1 LSSRKF
7 KEETKLFKTKSK
19 IALVSTTLIALM
31 VLVGC
36 SKAAT
41 PTPSASP
48 AASATTIDKKTISA
62 AGSTALQPLVK
73 LAGDDFM
80 AKNAGV
86 QVNLSGGGSM
96 TGLNNVASGS
106 IEIGNSDVIAPET
119 LKSAGLIDHQVVV
132 APFILIVSKDV
143 TVDNLTKAQATDIF
157 TGKITNWKDVGG
169 QDLKI
174 SIIGRAAS
182 SGTRLNVEKIVM
194 DGAKMTDAAAAQDS
208 TGNLL
213 TGVGNTPGA
222 IGYID
227 AAYLKD
233 TVKALK
239 YNGVAYSADSVIS
252 GQYPIYAYEH
262 MYTKGEAT
270 GTVKLFLDY
279 VTSPEFQDK
288 NVEKLGFIAISK
300 MKK

>member
-1 LSSRKF
+1 M
-7 KEETKLFKTKSK
+7 FKTKSK

-31 VLVGC
+31 ILAGC
-36 SKAAT
+36 GKTPNPAATT
-41 PTPSASP
+41 PTPSA
-48 AASATTIDKKTISA
+48 ASIDKKTISA

-73 LAGDDFM
+73 LAADEFM

-86 QVNLSGGGSM
+86 QVNISGGGSM
-96 TGLNNVASGS
+96 TGLNNVASGA
-106 IEIGNSDVIAPET
+106 IEIGNSDVIAPDE
-119 LKSAGLIDHQVVV
+119 LKSAGLVDHQVCV
-132 APFILIVSKDV
+132 APFLLIVNKDV
-143 TVDNLTKAQATDIF
+143 TIDNLTKAQAADIF
-157 TGKITNWKDVGG
+157 TGKISNWKDVGG
-169 QDLKI
+169 KDAPI

-182 SGTRLNVEKIVM
+182 SGTRLNIEKIVM
-194 DGAKMTDAAAAQDS
+194 DGQKMTDKAAAQDS

-213 TGVGNTPGA
+213 TGVGQTPGA

-239 YNGVAYSADSVIS
+239 FDGVAYSADAVAS
-252 GQYPIYAYEH
+252 GTYPIYSYEH

-279 VTSPEFQDK
+279 MASQEFQDK
-288 NVEKLGFIAISK
+288 NVEKAGFIAINK

>member
-1 LSSRKF
+1 M
-7 KEETKLFKTKSK
+7 FKTKSK
-19 IALVSTTLIALM
+19 IALVSTTLIALLA
-31 VLVGC
+31 LVGC
-36 SKAAT
+36 GQTAAPANSSST
-41 PTPSASP
+41 PAPSTS
-48 AASATTIDKKTISA
+48 SIDKKTISA

-73 LAGDDFM
+73 IAADDFM
-80 AKNAGV
+80 ADNAGV

-106 IEIGNSDVIAPET
+106 IEIGNSDVVSPDE
-119 LKSAGLIDHQVVV
+119 LKSAGLVDHQVCV
-132 APFILIVSKDV
+132 APFLLIANKDV
-143 TVDNLTKAQATDIF
+143 KVDNLTKAQAADIF
-157 TGKITNWKDVGG
+157 TGKITNWKEVGG

-182 SGTRLNVEKIVM
+182 SGTRINIEKIVM
-194 DGAKMTDAAAAQDS
+194 DGKKMTDAAAAQDS

-213 TGVGNTPGA
+213 TGVAQTPGA

-239 YNGVAYSADSVIS
+239 FEGVEYSPENVIS
-252 GQYPIYAYEH
+252 GKYPIYSYEH
-262 MYTKGEAT
+262 MYTKGEPT

-279 VTSPEFQDK
+279 IMSTEFQEK
-288 NVEKLGFIAISK
+288 NVEKAGFIPVSK

>member
-1 LSSRKF
+1 M
-7 KEETKLFKTKSK
+7 FKTKSK
-19 IALVSTTLIALM
+19 IALVSTTLIALLA
-31 VLVGC
+31 LVGC
-36 SKAAT
+36 GQTST
-41 PTPSASP
+41 PTTTTTTPTSNSA
-48 AASATTIDKKTISA
+48 AIDKKTISA

-73 LAGDDFM
+73 LAADEFM
-80 AKNAGV
+80 AQNAGV

-106 IEIGNSDVIAPET
+106 IEIGNSDVVSPDE
-119 LKSAGLIDHQVVV
+119 LKSAGLVDNQVCI
-132 APFILIVSKDV
+132 APFLLIVNKEV
-143 TVDNLTKAQATDIF
+143 NVDNLTKAQASDIF
-157 TGKITNWKDVGG
+157 TGKITNWKEVGG

-182 SGTRLNVEKIVM
+182 SGTRLNIEKIVM
-194 DGAKMTDAAAAQDS
+194 DGQKMTDAAAAQDS

-213 TGVGNTPGA
+213 TGVAQTPGA

-239 YNGVAYSADSVIS
+239 FNGVAYSPENVVN
-252 GQYPIYAYEH
+252 GQYPIYSYEH
-262 MYTKGEAT
+262 MYTKGEPT

-279 VTSPEFQDK
+279 IMSKEFQEK
-288 NVEKLGFIAISK
+288 NVEKTGFIPVSM

>member
-1 LSSRKF
+1 M
-7 KEETKLFKTKSK
+7 FKTKSK

-31 VLVGC
+31 ILVGC
-36 SKAAT
+36 GKT
-41 PTPSASP
+41 PNPTTTTPNS
-48 AASATTIDKKTISA
+48 SATSIDKKTISA

-73 LAGDDFM
+73 LAADDFM

-106 IEIGNSDVIAPET
+106 IEIGNSDVIAPDE
-119 LKSAGLIDHQVVV
+119 LKSAGLIDHQVCV
-132 APFILIVSKDV
+132 APFLLIVNKDV
-143 TVDNLTKAQATDIF
+143 TVDNLTKAQAADILS
-157 TGKITNWKDVGG
+157 GKIVNWKDVGG
-169 QDLKI
+169 KDAPI

-182 SGTRLNVEKIVM
+182 SGTRLNIEKVIL
-194 DGAKMTDAAAAQDS
+194 DGKKITDAAAAQDS

-213 TGVGNTPGA
+213 TGVAQAPGA

-239 YNGVAYSADSVIS
+239 YNGVAYSAEAVIS
-252 GQYPIYAYEH
+252 GQYPIYSYEH

-279 VTSPEFQDK
+279 IASQEFQDK
-288 NVEKLGFIAISK
+288 SVEKAGFIAINK

>member
-1 LSSRKF
+1 
-7 KEETKLFKTKSK
+7 LFKTKSK
-19 IALVSTTLIALM
+19 IALVSTTLIALL

-36 SKAAT
+36 GKTAT
-41 PTPSASP
+41 PTTPSTAPSATS
-48 AASATTIDKKTISA
+48 IDKKTISA

-73 LAGDDFM
+73 LAGEDFM

-86 QVNLSGGGSM
+86 QVNTSGGGSM

-106 IEIGNSDVIAPET
+106 IEIGNSDVIAPEEM
-119 LKSAGLIDHQVVV
+119 KSKGLIDHQVVV
-132 APFILIVSKDV
+132 APFLLIVSKDV
-143 TVDNLTKAQATDIF
+143 TVDNLTKAQVTDIF
-157 TGKITNWKDVGG
+157 TGKITNWKEVGG

-213 TGVGNTPGA
+213 TGVGQTPGA

-239 YNGVAYSADSVIS
+239 YNGVAYSAEAVIS
-252 GQYPIYAYEH
+252 GQYPIFAYEH

-288 NVEKLGFIAISK
+288 NVEKLGFISISK

>member
-1 LSSRKF
+1 
-7 KEETKLFKTKSK
+7 LFKAKSK

-36 SKAAT
+36 GQTAAPAT
-41 PTPSASP
+41 PTP
-48 AASATTIDKKTISA
+48 SATTIDKKTISA

-73 LAGDDFM
+73 LAADDFM

-96 TGLNNVASGS
+96 TGLNNVASGAV
-106 IEIGNSDVIAPET
+106 EIGNSDVVVTPE
-119 LKSAGLIDHQVVV
+119 LKDKGLVDHEVAV
-132 APFILIVSKDV
+132 APFLNIVNKDV
-143 TVDNLTKAQATDIF
+143 TVEDLTKAQLVDIY

-169 QDLKI
+169 KDEKI
-174 SIIGRAAS
+174 SIIGRAKS
-182 SGTRLNVEKIVM
+182 SGTRATIVRIVL
-194 DGAKMTDAAAAQDS
+194 DGKEFTDAAAAQDS
-208 TGNLL
+208 NGNVL
-213 TGVGNTPGA
+213 TGVSQTPGA

-239 YNGVAYSADSVIS
+239 YNGVAFTADAVAS
-252 GQYPIYAYEH
+252 GQYPIYAIEH

-270 GTVKLFLDY
+270 GTVKAFLDY
-279 VTSPEFQDK
+279 IVSKDFQDK
-288 NVEKLGFIAISK
+288 NVEKSGFIAISK
-300 MKK
+300 VKK

>member
-1 LSSRKF
+1 M
-7 KEETKLFKTKSK
+7 FKTKSK

-36 SKAAT
+36 GQTAA
-41 PTPSASP
+41 PTPETKTP
-48 AASATTIDKKTISA
+48 APTATTIDKKTISA
-62 AGSTALQPLVK
+62 AGSTAIQPLVK
-73 LAGDDFM
+73 LAAEEFM
-80 AKNAGV
+80 AKNPGV
-86 QVNLSGGGSM
+86 QVNISGGGSM
-96 TGLNNVASGS
+96 TGINNVASGA
-106 IEIGNSDVIAPET
+106 IEIGNSDVLAPDSVT
-119 LKSAGLIDHQVVV
+119 GLVDHEVCV
-132 APFILIVSKDV
+132 APFLLITNKDV

-157 TGKITNWKDVGG
+157 TGKVTNWKDVGG
-169 QDLKI
+169 QDQKI

-194 DGAKMTDAAAAQDS
+194 DGKKMTDAAAAQDS

-213 TGVGNTPGA
+213 TGVAQTPGA

-227 AAYLKD
+227 SAYLKD

-239 YNGVAYSADSVIS
+239 FEGVEYSADAVTS
-252 GQYPIYAYEH
+252 GKYPIYSYEH

-279 VTSPEFQDK
+279 IMSPEFQDK
-288 NVEKLGFIAISK
+288 NVEKSGFIPSNK

>member
-1 LSSRKF
+1 M
-7 KEETKLFKTKSK
+7 FKTKSK
-19 IALVSTTLIALM
+19 IALVSTTLIALL

-36 SKAAT
+36 GQTAAPTTST
-41 PTPSASP
+41 PTS
-48 AASATTIDKKTISA
+48 SATTIDKKTISA

-73 LAGDDFM
+73 LAADEFM

-106 IEIGNSDVIAPET
+106 IEIGNSDVLAPDE
-119 LKSAGLIDHQVVV
+119 LKSAGLVDHQVCV
-132 APFILIVSKDV
+132 APFILITNKDV
-143 TVDNLTKAQATDIF
+143 TIDNLTKAQAADIF

-169 QDLKI
+169 KDEKI

-194 DGAKMTDAAAAQDS
+194 DGQKMTDAAAAQDS

-213 TGVGNTPGA
+213 TGVGLTPGA

-239 YNGVAYSADSVIS
+239 FEGIAYSADAVTS
-252 GQYPIYAYEH
+252 GKYPIYCYEH

-279 VTSPEFQDK
+279 MASAEFQDK
-288 NVEKLGFIAISK
+288 NVEKAGFIASNK

>member
-1 LSSRKF
+1 M
-7 KEETKLFKTKSK
+7 FKTKSK
-19 IALVSTTLIALM
+19 MALVSTTLIAMM

-36 SKAAT
+36 AQTAAPAKPST
-41 PTPSASP
+41 PGS
-48 AASATTIDKKTISA
+48 TTIDKKTISA

-73 LAGDDFM
+73 LAADDFM

-106 IEIGNSDVIAPET
+106 IEIGNSDVISPDE
-119 LKSAGLIDHQVVV
+119 LKDKGLIDHQVCV
-132 APFILIVSKDV
+132 APFLLIVNKDV
-143 TVDNLTKAQATDIF
+143 TIDSLTKAQAADIF

-169 QDLKI
+169 KDEAI

-194 DGAKMTDAAAAQDS
+194 DGSKMTDKAAAQDS

-213 TGVGNTPGA
+213 TGVAGAPGA
-222 IGYID
+222 MGYID

-239 YNGVAYSADSVIS
+239 FNGVAYSADAVTS

-279 VTSPEFQDK
+279 MTSAEFQDK
-288 NVEKLGFIAISK
+288 NVEKAGFIAISK

>member
-1 LSSRKF
+1 MFRS
-7 KEETKLFKTKSK
+7 KSK
-19 IALVSTTLIALM
+19 IALVSTALIALL
-31 VLVGC
+31 VLSGC
-36 SKAAT
+36 GKTAEQT
-41 PTPSASP
+41 PEAS
-48 AASATTIDKKTISA
+48 SNNSNTATTIDKKTISS

-73 LAGDDFM
+73 LAANEFM
-80 AKNAGV
+80 AKNDGV

-106 IEIGNSDVIAPET
+106 IEIGNSDVITPDE
-119 LKSAGLIDHQVVV
+119 LKSAGLVDHQVCV
-132 APFILIVSKDV
+132 APFLLIVNKDV
-143 TVDNLTKAQATDIF
+143 TIDNITKAQAADIF

-169 QDLKI
+169 QDEKI

-194 DGAKMTDAAAAQDS
+194 DGQKMTDAAAAQDS

-213 TGVGNTPGA
+213 TGVANTPGA

-239 YNGVAYSADSVIS
+239 FNGVAFSPEAVMNGD
-252 GQYPIYAYEH
+252 YPIYSYEH

-279 VTSPEFQDK
+279 IMSNEFQDK
-288 NVEKLGFIAISK
+288 FVEQTGFIPVSK

>member
-1 LSSRKF
+1 
-7 KEETKLFKTKSK
+7 LFKMKSK

-31 VLVGC
+31 VLAGC
-36 SKAAT
+36 GQSAAPT
-41 PTPSASP
+41 TPAPTPN
-48 AASATTIDKKTISA
+48 ATATIDKKTISA

-73 LAGDDFM
+73 LAADDFM
-80 AKNAGV
+80 AKNPGV

-106 IEIGNSDVIAPET
+106 IEIGNSDVVAPDEM
-119 LKSAGLIDHQVVV
+119 KSAGLVDHQVCV
-132 APFILIVSKDV
+132 APFILIANKDV
-143 TVDNLTKAQATDIF
+143 TVDSLTKAQASDIF
-157 TGKITNWKDVGG
+157 TGKVINWKDVGG
-169 QDLKI
+169 KDEKI

-182 SGTRLNVEKIVM
+182 SGTRLNIEKIVM
-194 DGAKMTDAAAAQDS
+194 DGQKMSEAAAAQDS

-213 TGVGNTPGA
+213 TGVGQTPGA

-239 YNGVAYSADSVIS
+239 FNGVAYSADAVSS
-252 GQYPIYAYEH
+252 GQYPIYSFEH

-279 VTSPEFQDK
+279 MASKDFQDK
-288 NVEKLGFIAISK
+288 NVEKSGFIPMSRVK
-300 MKK
+300 Q